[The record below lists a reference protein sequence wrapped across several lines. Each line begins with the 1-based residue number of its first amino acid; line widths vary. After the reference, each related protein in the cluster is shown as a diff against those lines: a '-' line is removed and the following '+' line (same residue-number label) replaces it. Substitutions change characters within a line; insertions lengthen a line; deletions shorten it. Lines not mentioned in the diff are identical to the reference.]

1 MDGIL
6 QPLRAYEHW
15 LAQYKRVW
23 RGTIGT
29 SLVNPLLYLAALG
42 VGLGTIVD
50 KSPNA
55 PAGVPY
61 LDYIAPGLLAAAAM
75 QTAATES
82 SWPVMGAIKWTRT
95 YYAMTA
101 TPLTERDVLIGHQL
115 FVVTRVLTASAAY
128 LLVVAAFG
136 AVELVARPAR
146 DPGRGPDRDCVLDA
160 DGGVRGDERVRPSFP
175 PIFRFVIV
183 PMFLFSGTFFP
194 VSQMPLALELLA
206 YVTPIWHGVRA
217 LPRAD
222 ARHDRVAAGTRPRRL
237 PPRVDDRRPRAGPP
251 RLPKE
256 ALQVTTLVARAL
268 DRPGGRGGLLF
279 ERNLMSYRRMWPII
293 VSGFFEPLF
302 YLLSLGFGLGGYVG
316 EVVIDGAQI
325 DYATFVA
332 PGLLAASAMNGAF
345 YDATNVFWK
354 LKYQK
359 LYDAILSTPLG
370 PKDVATG
377 EAGWALFRGLLYA
390 IGFFTVIVALG
401 LVESWWALLA
411 LPATVFVGFAFAGMG
426 VAAVTFMRSWQDF
439 DILNLAILPMFLFS
453 ATFFPLSTYPDWL
466 EVVIQATPLYN
477 GVDLLRSLTTGTVG
491 SAQLVNVAY
500 LTVLGLLGTWI
511 ASRRVEKLLLT

>member
-1 MDGIL
+1 M
-6 QPLRAYEHW
+6 
-15 LAQYKRVW
+15 
-23 RGTIGT
+23 
-29 SLVNPLLYLAALG
+29 
-42 VGLGTIVD
+42 
-50 KSPNA
+50 
-55 PAGVPY
+55 
-61 LDYIAPGLLAAAAM
+61 
-75 QTAATES
+75 
-82 SWPVMGAIKWTRT
+82 
-95 YYAMTA
+95 
-101 TPLTERDVLIGHQL
+101 
-115 FVVTRVLTASAAY
+115 
-128 LLVVAAFG
+128 
-136 AVELVARPAR
+136 
-146 DPGRGPDRDCVLDA
+146 
-160 DGGVRGDERVRPSFP
+160 
-175 PIFRFVIV
+175 
-183 PMFLFSGTFFP
+183 
-194 VSQMPLALELLA
+194 
-206 YVTPIWHGVRA
+206 
-217 LPRAD
+217 
-222 ARHDRVAAGTRPRRL
+222 
-237 PPRVDDRRPRAGPP
+237 
-251 RLPKE
+251 
-256 ALQVTTLVARAL
+256 TTLVARTL
-268 DRPGGRGGLLF
+268 NRPGGRGVLLF

-316 EVVIDGAQI
+316 EVVIDGAPI

-359 LYDAILSTPLG
+359 LYDAVLSTPLG

-377 EAGWALFRGLLYA
+377 EAGWALFRGLLYS

-477 GVDLLRSLTTGTVG
+477 GVDLLRSLTRPGAAPSEPLASSST
-491 SAQLVNVAY
+491 SQY
-500 LTVLGLLGTWI
+500 LTRPRSLGTWI
-511 ASRRVEKLLLT
+511 ASRRVEKAPADLTSGAEESAAAEPLPLDGSPAAPAGDSRLTPPK